1 MQPRARPRPRR
12 RLACARWPPLLR
24 ATARDAARETIVP
37 KLPYSFCAL
46 INFSVE
52 PALRALVGDAWGAVD
67 VIVVFARASQ
77 SASEHNSA
85 P

>member
-24 ATARDAARETIVP
+24 AMARDAARETIVP

-52 PALRALVGDAWGAVD
+52 PVPYHTIPYSRNEACLVVWLAS
-67 VIVVFARASQ
+67 FARAGDQ
-77 SASEHNSA
+77 
-85 P
+85 